1 MSEYF
6 PEPKSLGGRVKVELD
21 LSNYVTKAELKNAT
35 GVDTSKLAKKVDLA
49 NLKSNADELDVDK
62 FKNVPTNL
70 NSLAIKVDKLHVDK
84 LVPVPIELSKINDAL
99 KNDVLKN
106 DVYNSKIKHIE
117 DKILDI
123 TNLVTKTTLNAKIN
137 QIKGGIPLT

>member
-1 MSEYF
+1 MKF
-6 PEPKSLGGRVKVELD
+6 
-21 LSNYVTKAELKNAT
+21 
-35 GVDTSKLAKKVDLA
+35 AKKVDLA

-62 FKNVPTNL
+62 FKNVPANL
-70 NSLAIKVDKLHVDK
+70 SSLAIKVDKLHVDK

>member
-1 MSEYF
+1 M
-6 PEPKSLGGRVKVELD
+6 KVELD

-35 GVDTSKLAKKVDLA
+35 GVDTLKFAKKVDLA

-62 FKNVPTNL
+62 FKNVPANL
-70 NSLAIKVDKLHVDK
+70 SSLAIKVDKLHVDK

>member
-1 MSEYF
+1 M
-6 PEPKSLGGRVKVELD
+6 KVELD

-35 GVDTSKLAKKVDLA
+35 GVDISKFAKKVDLA

-70 NSLAIKVDKLHVDK
+70 SSLAIKVDKLHVDK
-84 LVPVPIELSKINDAL
+84 LVPVPVELSKINDAL

>member
-1 MSEYF
+1 M
-6 PEPKSLGGRVKVELD
+6 KVELD

-70 NSLAIKVDKLHVDK
+70 SSLAIKVDKLHVDK

>member
-1 MSEYF
+1 M
-6 PEPKSLGGRVKVELD
+6 KVELD

-35 GVDTSKLAKKVDLA
+35 GVDTSKFAKKVDLA

-62 FKNVPTNL
+62 FRNVPTNL
-70 NSLAIKVDKLHVDK
+70 SSLAIKVDKLHVDK